1 MIRQGAA
8 EELVFVRRLLS
19 LVGYVACFVMGT
31 QFTLRPQ
38 TQGIKKVEGG
48 YVLSDPALLTPSGSR
63 GLTDMGSD
71 AIRNSLQNHTC
82 GSLCTAL
89 HMQLA
94 ACAN

>member
-1 MIRQGAA
+1 M
-8 EELVFVRRLLS
+8 FVRRLLS
-19 LVGYVACFVMGT
+19 FVGYVASFVIST

-38 TQGIKKVEGG
+38 TQGIKEVEGE
-48 YVLSDPALLTPSGSR
+48 YVLSDPALLTPSGSH

-71 AIRNSLQNHTC
+71 AIRNFLQNHTC